1 MSARFSRDSVSVSLS
16 GKQSSKH
23 GLRGTTTFIHSNV
36 APGIPEFKMRMID
49 AIIIPFMSQNWK
61 TLEENLFMMEVF
73 KEQIDEMLMRDPF
86 AEITIYKDLIS
97 VIEIA
102 FLQQN
107 EIMHLE
113 KRLYEGRED
122 VSTLVIK
129 LDAMRLKPELELYD
143 LILGKPDYKRG
154 MTHDATIV
162 SEINALMK
170 TRRATFSNISKYIKH
185 KFVSNYL

>member
-1 MSARFSRDSVSVSLS
+1 MSARFSRASVSLS
-16 GKQSSKH
+16 GKPGFKH
-23 GLRGTTTFIHSNV
+23 GLRGSTTFGHNRAV
-36 APGIPEFKMRMID
+36 LGTPEFKMRMID
-49 AIIIPFMSQNWK
+49 AIIIPFMSNNWK

-97 VIEIA
+97 VIEVA
-102 FLQQN
+102 FLQQQ
-107 EIMHLE
+107 EIAHLE

-122 VSTLVIK
+122 VSTLVVK

-143 LILGKPDYKRG
+143 LILGKPDYKQANAY
-154 MTHDATIV
+154 DATIV
-162 SEINALMK
+162 EEINALMK

-185 KFVSNYL
+185 KFASNYL